1 MMLKIMGRVFL
12 HMCGLSHRR
21 KIFRIQSAAPDDDF
35 FGRCIPYT
43 RMRGAFGATRDNVVE
58 ISRIHYSSPSNMLRK

>member
-1 MMLKIMGRVFL
+1 MIYT
-12 HMCGLSHRR
+12 
-21 KIFRIQSAAPDDDF
+21 IFRIQSAAPDDDF